1 MARVAEGALAIRYP
15 REAAIFVVRGDRFLV
30 MRRSLERYWHVAAGV
45 VEPGESFAEAA
56 RRELRE
62 ETGLD
67 VPLVDLDHPQ
77 RYVLPDEFR
86 HLYAPGTIEVI
97 IHNFVVEAPPG
108 WEPLLN
114 DEHDTHRWCLLD
126 EALAL
131 LRWPEARDALGVL
144 AGELRYVQG
153 VGECADPSS

>member
-1 MARVAEGALAIRYP
+1 MARVTGGALAIRYP
-15 REAAIFVVRGDRFLV
+15 REAAIFVHRGDRFLV

-45 VEPGESFAEAA
+45 VEPDESFAEAA

-77 RYVLPDEFR
+77 RYALPDEFR

-97 IHNFVVEAPPG
+97 IHNFAVEAPPG

-114 DEHDTHRWCLLD
+114 EEHDVYRWCALE

-131 LRWPEARDALGVL
+131 LHWAEARTVL
-144 AGELRYVQG
+144 AALAKRLEASRAQR
-153 VGECADPSS
+153 